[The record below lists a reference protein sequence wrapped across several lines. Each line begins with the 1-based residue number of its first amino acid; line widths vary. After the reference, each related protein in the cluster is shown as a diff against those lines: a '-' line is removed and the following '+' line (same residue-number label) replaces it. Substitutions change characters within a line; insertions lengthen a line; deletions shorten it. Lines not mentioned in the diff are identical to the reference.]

1 MKNWHVTVGIRVGV
15 GVMTGHSTQ
24 DLKESVAWLEAIL
37 GVPVEGSSSSTLCEQ
52 LAEAQRDVMAL

>member
-1 MKNWHVTVGIRVGV
+1 
-15 GVMTGHSTQ
+15 MTGHSTQ